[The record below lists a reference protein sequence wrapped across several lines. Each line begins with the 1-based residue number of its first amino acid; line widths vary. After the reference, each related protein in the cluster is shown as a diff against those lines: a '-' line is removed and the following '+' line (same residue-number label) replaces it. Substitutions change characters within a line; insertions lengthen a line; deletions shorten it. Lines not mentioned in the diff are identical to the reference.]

1 MKYSAV
7 LLAFAGA
14 VMAQSNSSIPTFPCL
29 TETELDAQIPAC
41 ALECQTSALAAVDC
55 DYEDIACHCANF
67 QAIGDVSEP
76 CLAAS
81 TCSSDDINEFLGI
94 IIPVCTY
101 FNLTSAGELPE
112 PVCSVATTSSSSAC
126 ATSTKYVTST
136 VWKPTASATGGWG
149 ATGTYSG
156 PKATGAAAAII
167 PGGLMAAV
175 GFVAAMAL

>member
-1 MKYSAV
+1 MKYSTI
-7 LLAFAGA
+7 LLAIAGA
-14 VMAQSNSSIPTFPCL
+14 AMAQNSSIPTFPCL

-94 IIPVCTY
+94 IIPVCVY
-101 FNLTSAGELPE
+101 FNATSAGELPE
-112 PVCSVATTSSSSAC
+112 PVCSAPVTSSSSSYCPTA
-126 ATSTKYVTST
+126 TKYVTTT
-136 VWKPTASATGGWG
+136 VWKPSATPT
-149 ATGTYSG
+149 ATGVYTG

-175 GFVAAMAL
+175 GFVAAMVL